1 MNTTY
6 KKRKKRWSRKQDHSG
21 PESEVILKQDAVL
34 AAGQDIKQK
43 SRQEIS
49 KSGYE
54 KETKARNVISGYFHI
69 TVQFLRDSKAE
80 LKKVKWPTRKE
91 LLASTSMVIILA
103 LVVALFLGLIDFGL
117 LKIITKIVG

>member
-1 MNTTY
+1 MNATY

-54 KETKARNVISGYFHI
+54 KETKARNVISGYLHI

>member
-1 MNTTY
+1 MNASY
-6 KKRKKRWSRKQDHSG
+6 KKRKKGWSRKQDHSG
-21 PESEVILKQDAVL
+21 SESEVILKQDAVQ
-34 AAGQDIKQK
+34 ATGEDIERK

-49 KSGYE
+49 KGGHE
-54 KETKARNVISGYFHI
+54 KETKTRNVISAYFHI
-69 TVQFLRDSKAE
+69 TAQFLRDSKTE

-117 LKIITKIVG
+117 LNIITKIVG

>member
-1 MNTTY
+1 MNATY
-6 KKRKKRWSRKQDHSG
+6 KNRKKRWSRKQDHSG

-34 AAGQDIKQK
+34 STGQEIKQK

-54 KETKARNVISGYFHI
+54 NETKARKVLSGYFHI

-103 LVVALFLGLIDFGL
+103 LVIALFLGLIDFGL
-117 LKIITKIVG
+117 LKIITKVVG